1 LSKSSSI
8 QKPGRAVQRTSGG
21 YSEVL
26 SGVMELVDS
35 ARRASAR
42 VVNSLMTAT
51 YWEIGRRIVEHEQ
64 AGQRRA
70 DYGEELVQ
78 HLSKG
83 LTKQFG
89 RGFGVVQLAVMRQFF
104 LTFSRNGNFQS
115 LIENSASAA
124 RSGDE
129 GTILQSPIEKSM
141 TGRIGVSPNLA
152 TTLER
157 LGRISRVFPLPWT
170 HYVRL
175 LRVRNELAREFYM
188 REALA
193 GGWSVRQLER
203 QISSQ
208 FYERIALSKDKSV
221 MLLKGERA
229 KLEDAVSA
237 DEEIRNPLVL
247 EFLNLKDEYSESELE
262 DALIGH
268 LEAFLLELG
277 NEFAFVARQKR
288 LRIGH
293 EWFRV
298 DLLLFHRRL
307 RSLVIID
314 LKIGPL
320 AHADIGQMNL
330 YCNYAR
336 AHWTQPDER
345 APVGLILCTEQDEAL
360 ARYALDGLNNKML
373 VREYLTALPPES
385 ELAHEINRAR
395 AVLVRQV
402 EARRQ
407 ARKK

>member
-1 LSKSSSI
+1 MRKAVGKRTGKAL
-8 QKPGRAVQRTSGG
+8 QKGEADDYAG
-21 YSEVL
+21 VL
-26 SGVMELVDS
+26 AGVAELLEAS
-35 ARRASAR
+35 RRASAR
-42 VVNSLMTAT
+42 LVNSLMTAT
-51 YWEIGRRIVEHEQ
+51 YWEIGQRIVEQEQ

-70 DYGEELVQ
+70 DYGEKLIQ
-78 HLSKG
+78 HLSSG

-89 RGFGVVQLAVMRQFF
+89 RGFGVVQLSVMRQFF
-104 LTFSRNGNFQS
+104 LTFSRDGNFQS
-115 LIENSASAA
+115 RIENSASAA
-124 RSGDE
+124 QSGDE
-129 GTILQSPIEKSM
+129 RTILQSPIEKSV
-141 TGRIGVSPNLA
+141 TGRMGVSSNLA

-157 LGRISRVFPLPWT
+157 LGQISRAFPLPWT

-175 LRVRNELAREFYM
+175 LRVRNTLARGFYM
-188 REALA
+188 REALT
-193 GGWSVRQLER
+193 GGWSVRQLDR

-208 FYERIALSKDKSV
+208 FYERTALSKDKSV

-229 KLEDAVSA
+229 KSEDAVSA
-237 DEEIRNPLVL
+237 DEEIRNPLIL

-268 LEAFLLELG
+268 LEGFLLELG

-307 RSLVIID
+307 RCLVIID
-314 LKIGPL
+314 LKIGAL

-360 ARYALDGLNNKML
+360 ARYALDGLNNKLL

-402 EARRQ
+402 EIRQ
-407 ARKK
+407 AAARK